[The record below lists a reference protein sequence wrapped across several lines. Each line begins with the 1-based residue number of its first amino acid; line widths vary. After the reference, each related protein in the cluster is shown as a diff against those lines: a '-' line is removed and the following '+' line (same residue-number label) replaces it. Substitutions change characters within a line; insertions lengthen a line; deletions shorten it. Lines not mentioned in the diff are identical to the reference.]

1 MIVSMMPR
9 SLILLAVL
17 LFALPAWS
25 QGQTNRAPSNAN
37 CFTAKEAEAESEVR
51 AGIRLREMLRRCAA
65 VDPAGKG
72 PLDDWYAFDRD
83 NAERFKASVEL
94 RQKAL
99 DRIMTTSRLRAQN
112 STDALVATEKPLEVN
127 DAVCKSTYDVVT
139 RIKKDKWP
147 GFKHYARLQQNLLP
161 EEIPLCRR

>member
-1 MIVSMMPR
+1 MMSR
-9 SLILLAVL
+9 SLILLALL

-25 QGQTNRAPSNAN
+25 QGQPNRAPSNAT

-51 AGIRLREMLRRCAA
+51 TGIRLREILRRCAA
-65 VDPAGKG
+65 VDPAGKAS
-72 PLDDWYAFDRD
+72 LDDWYTFDRD
-83 NAERFKASVEL
+83 NGERFRASVEL

-99 DRIMTTSRLRAQN
+99 DRIMTNSRLKAQN

-127 DAVCKSTYDVVT
+127 DAVCKSTYDIVE
-139 RIKKDKWP
+139 RIRKEKWN